1 MLNTS
6 FLFLVKI
13 LFIVGPS
20 ASAQLGAVN
29 GKVKEAP
36 RSLSYDAVL
45 RCYPELKND
54 NLSLRVDLNLLKE
67 EVDRKH
73 ATVRS
78 HLLERLAVFNDTSDV
93 KKRTRL
99 WTLDAPTSPKPQYR
113 FQLEYF
119 DDKGLTHEQIVP
131 PAHKINPKQ
140 KDLNAYY
147 VTAQFEMDQS
157 TYIDTKLNGYE
168 LRYKKNFDRVL
179 ELRLLNIRARKDL
192 RCDQDSLGAIVCEC
206 IKK

>member
-1 MLNTS
+1 MQPTQ
-6 FLFLVKI
+6 
-13 LFIVGPS
+13 G
-20 ASAQLGAVN
+20 
-29 GKVKEAP
+29 AP

-45 RCYPELKND
+45 RCYPELKNER
-54 NLSLRVDLNLLKE
+54 LSSKVDLNLLKE
-67 EVDRKH
+67 EIDRKH

-78 HLLERLAVFNDTSDV
+78 LLIERLAVYTDTTDV

-99 WTLDAPTSPKPQYR
+99 WTLDAPTSAKPQYR

-119 DDKGLTHEQIVP
+119 DAKGLTHEQIVP
-131 PAHKINPKQ
+131 PSHRLNPKQ

-147 VTAQFEMDQS
+147 VTAQFEMDQTS
-157 TYIDTKLNGYE
+157 SIDTKLNGYE

-179 ELRLLNIRARKDL
+179 ELRLLNNRARKDL